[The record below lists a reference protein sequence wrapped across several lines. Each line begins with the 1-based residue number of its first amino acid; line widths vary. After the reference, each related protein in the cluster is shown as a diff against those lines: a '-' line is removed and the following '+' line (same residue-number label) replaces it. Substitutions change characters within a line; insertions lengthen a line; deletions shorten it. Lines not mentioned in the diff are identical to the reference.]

1 MMALPSDTVSVDPV
15 FNTTSNKSTPIMQ
28 QNRLELINITKRY
41 GSLVA
46 NDQISLQVAPG
57 EIHAVL
63 GENGAGKST
72 LMKIIY
78 GAVKAD
84 EGEIVWNLSLIHI

>member
-46 NDQISLQVAPG
+46 NDQIR
-57 EIHAVL
+57 
-63 GENGAGKST
+63 
-72 LMKIIY
+72 
-78 GAVKAD
+78 
-84 EGEIVWNLSLIHI
+84 

>member
-1 MMALPSDTVSVDPV
+1 MMALPSDTISVDPV

-63 GENGAGKST
+63 GEQKHP
-72 LMKIIY
+72 
-78 GAVKAD
+78 D
-84 EGEIVWNLSLIHI
+84 EDYLWCCQSR